1 MYATRGVVLCSHTL
15 EPKSG
20 YIRLVWGRGSGG
32 KASIPGFWNTS
43 KYTLNCDD
51 VSWFHSTASGGSRP
65 HHQPFESSAKNTS
78 RHFGRQSEAV
88 EAEIVWSFLQP
99 KQTRTSINV
108 SDKWTRKLHTRSAHE
123 MRTYIASYSG
133 MVNMLFAL
141 HLPLQVAHDQM
152 ISQVC

>member
-1 MYATRGVVLCSHTL
+1 MYASRGIVLCSHTL
-15 EPKSG
+15 EPQSG
-20 YIRLVWGRGSGG
+20 YIRPDWGRGSGE
-32 KASIPGFWNTS
+32 KASIPGFWNS
-43 KYTLNCDD
+43 EL
-51 VSWFHSTASGGSRP
+51 WWRFMTASGGSRP
-65 HHQPFESSAKNTS
+65 HDQPFESSAKNTS